1 MRFLIQKTRSLTD
14 KPFGVGVIPEF
25 PYKENVKAI
34 PDEKVAFLQ
43 IWGACPTELV
53 PQAHSAGAKAILQ
66 VN

>member
-1 MRFLIQKTRSLTD
+1 M
-14 KPFGVGVIPEF
+14 IPEF